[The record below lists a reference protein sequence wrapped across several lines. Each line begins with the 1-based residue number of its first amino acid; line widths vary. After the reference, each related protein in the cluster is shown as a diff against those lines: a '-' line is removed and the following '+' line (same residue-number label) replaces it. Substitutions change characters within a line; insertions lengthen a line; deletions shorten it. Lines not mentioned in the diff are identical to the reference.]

1 MERSR
6 RSVPL
11 LAERLVELCNM
22 KSRIA
27 LSIIVAVALC
37 AAFSLGYRSGYT
49 HASKRAVIFERDTAD
64 TPGQGSAKAVYEP
77 CSAKANPIPTEVR

>member
-1 MERSR
+1 M
-6 RSVPL
+6 PL

-37 AAFSLGYRSGYT
+37 IAFSLGYRSGYT
-49 HASKRAVIFERDTAD
+49 HASKHAVIFERDTAD
-64 TPGQGSAKAVYEP
+64 TPGQGSTKAGYEP
-77 CSAKANPIPTEVR
+77 YSAKANPVPMEVR